1 MAPRRKQVTGFG
13 PRLRTLREAAGL
25 TQAQLG
31 ERAGGMP
38 YQAVAKYEREATE
51 PSWSAVLRLA
61 DALGVTP
68 NAFLVASAPGDAS
81 KDGSSGKVRRSGRR
95 AATG

>member
-25 TQAQLG
+25 TQTQLG

-61 DALGVTP
+61 AALNVTP
-68 NAFLVASAPGDAS
+68 DAFLVGPSVVDMGE
-81 KDGSSGKVRRSGRR
+81 
-95 AATG
+95 